1 MEWINQWIISTKTR
15 SKKIAV
21 NYFNIWICIQSQ
33 MDMYTVALSCNFNH
47 NIRMRLGQAFP
58 LAKAK
63 TALYSTNDLVLP
75 TSWMQILAIDR

>member
-1 MEWINQWIISTKTR
+1 
-15 SKKIAV
+15 
-21 NYFNIWICIQSQ
+21 

-47 NIRMRLGQAFP
+47 NIRILLGQAFP

-63 TALYSTNDLVLP
+63 TVLYSTNDLVLP